1 MQRSSE
7 PPSTGAAI
15 TAMQLRFMTLD
26 ELLSLYRGLA
36 APPFG
41 EMHGEYAATLLEQG
55 SGRAFIAAQV
65 VLNIKGRWLC
75 KAFEP
80 TGPDEGHGYNSF
92 MTSRGIK
99 RAGRMKT
106 RIGPS
111 KIPGDS
117 NPSFHLEYAD
127 FNSFRRGGPGGA
139 MLHTMFDEVRRAGPG
154 LHLGIGRTGFTKQQL
169 AQLHPFLLE
178 GPVAEFV
185 T

>member
-1 MQRSSE
+1 MQTSKE
-7 PPSTGAAI
+7 TLTTEAAV

-26 ELLSLYRGLA
+26 ELLSLYRRL
-36 APPFG
+36 APPPFE

-80 TGPDEGHGYNSF
+80 TGPNEGHGYNSF
-92 MTSRGIK
+92 MTPRGIK
-99 RAGRMKT
+99 RAARMKT
-106 RIGPS
+106 CIGSS
-111 KIPGDS
+111 KIPGDP

-139 MLHTMFDEVRRAGPG
+139 LLHTMFDEIRRAGPG
-154 LHLGIGRTGFTKQQL
+154 LYLGIGRTGFTKQRL
-169 AQLHPFLLE
+169 EQLHPFLLE

>member
-80 TGPDEGHGYNSF
+80 TGPDEGHGYNSC
-92 MTSRGIK
+92 MTPRGIN
-99 RAGRMKT
+99 RAARMKT

-117 NPSFHLEYAD
+117 KSSFHLEYAD
-127 FNSFRRGGPGGA
+127 FNSFQRGGPGGA

-154 LHLGIGRTGFTKQQL
+154 LYLGIGRTGFTKQQL